1 MTQTPAGIP
10 SSPLP
15 PVSAEYKTAMQS
27 LPGKRPQVHG
37 WKMFRSAGGAM
48 HLDFG
53 KTGLITKPGAKG
65 ALLLDHVKR
74 EARIVPPAPVQAV
87 APPATAPGGATPHT
101 PKPPSLPKVKD
112 LGKRIIGG
120 HQAEGKMYTFHPPKA
135 PGLPQPAG
143 KAPAGPKMPAL
154 PGLVPA
160 GAGAAAL
167 GKLPAVPKMPAMP
180 GNAPGGGQTPAM
192 AKPPIPG
199 APQAKVQKLEV
210 WTHTQLKVPL
220 LTKASGVSGLQSS
233 VCKNAKGGEPP
244 ASLFRIPPGYKLV
257 EPKPPARPPS
267 PA

>member
-1 MTQTPAGIP
+1 MTQTPPGTP

-15 PVSAEYKTAMQS
+15 PVSAEYKTAMPS
-27 LPGKRPQVHG
+27 LPGKLPEVHN
-37 WKMFRSAGGAM
+37 WKMFRSTGGAM

-53 KTGLITKPGAKG
+53 KTGLIAKPGANG
-65 ALLLDHVKR
+65 AILLDHVKR
-74 EARIVPPAPVQAV
+74 EARVVPPPVHPQALPPGKAPD
-87 APPATAPGGATPHT
+87 GSIPHP
-101 PKPPSLPKVKD
+101 PKPPSLPNVKD
-112 LGKRIIGG
+112 LGKRMIGG

-135 PGLPQPAG
+135 PGLPQPTG
-143 KAPAGPKMPAL
+143 KAPAGPKMPAG

-160 GAGAAAL
+160 GAGAATL
-167 GKLPAVPKMPAMP
+167 GKPPAVPKMPPMS
-180 GNAPGGGQTPAM
+180 GNAPMGSRAPAIG
-192 AKPPIPG
+192 KPPIPA
-199 APQAKVQKLEV
+199 APHTKAQTLEV

-257 EPKPPARPPS
+257 EPKPPAPPRS